1 MAYSIA
7 SIRKVF
13 EQARLAAQENATKK
27 EFAALQISI
36 NNAETQIEEYLRNSS
51 QKLLFAPEYCTSRMM
66 DNLQKDRKQRLN
78 HPALLPAEPTEEDVE
93 IVKAYE
99 PAFEGQLIVAI
110 EMFESMMSMR
120 DLLRQYKLRN
130 TPNLSLENAGPP
142 QLIITS
148 FETYTFRNRDVGKEH
163 QMDES
168 EKLKAHHAAMHEHSK
183 LLTSQLAIFGRSS
196 FPSMISNMKQET
208 KHLVQ
213 KVRGWEKEL
222 TWGVVALQLAKES
235 RVLIVIN

>member
-1 MAYSIA
+1 
-7 SIRKVF
+7 
-13 EQARLAAQENATKK
+13 
-27 EFAALQISI
+27 
-36 NNAETQIEEYLRNSS
+36 
-51 QKLLFAPEYCTSRMM
+51 M
-66 DNLQKDRKQRLN
+66 DNLEKHRKQRLN
-78 HPALLPAEPTEEDVE
+78 DPTVLPAEPTEDDTK

-110 EMFESMMSMR
+110 EMFESMR
-120 DLLRQYKLRN
+120 DLLRTYK
-130 TPNLSLENAGPP
+130 
-142 QLIITS
+142 LIITS

-163 QMDES
+163 QIDES
-168 EKLKAHHAAMHEHSK
+168 DKLKAHHAAMHEHSK

-196 FPSMISNMKQET
+196 FPSTISNMKQET

>member
-13 EQARLAAQENATKK
+13 EQAWLAGQEKATK
-27 EFAALQISI
+27 EELTALKISI
-36 NNAETQIEEYLRNSS
+36 KDAEAHIDEYLKNSS

-66 DNLQKDRKQRLN
+66 DNLEKDRKQRLN

-110 EMFESMMSMR
+110 EMFESMI
-120 DLLRQYKLRN
+120 DLPRQYKLKN
-130 TPNLSLENAGPP
+130 TPNFSLENAGPP

-148 FETYTFRNRDVGKEH
+148 FETYTFRNRDIGKKH

-196 FPSMISNMKQET
+196 FPTMISNMKQET

-222 TWGVVALQLAKES
+222 TWGVVALQLAQES

>member
-1 MAYSIA
+1 
-7 SIRKVF
+7 
-13 EQARLAAQENATKK
+13 
-27 EFAALQISI
+27 
-36 NNAETQIEEYLRNSS
+36 
-51 QKLLFAPEYCTSRMM
+51 M
-66 DNLQKDRKQRLN
+66 DNLEKDRKQRLN

-110 EMFESMMSMR
+110 EMFESMI
-120 DLLRQYKLRN
+120 DLPRQYK
-130 TPNLSLENAGPP
+130 
-142 QLIITS
+142 LIITS
-148 FETYTFRNRDVGKEH
+148 FETYTFRNRDIGKKH

-196 FPSMISNMKQET
+196 FPTMISNMKQET

-222 TWGVVALQLAKES
+222 TWGVVALQLAQES